1 MVRRGA
7 RRRVAGPAT
16 AGLATGLQAPAPRP
30 PRPRRA
36 ADPSLR
42 SPMYAQVYTSLR
54 EWILEGFYAPG
65 SQLPPE
71 SELGEIFGVSRITTR
86 QAIDLLVDERLVVRQ
101 QGRGT
106 FVASDIA
113 SAPVRS
119 DMDQLLRKVKR
130 LGTSTRVRDAV
141 VEEATADE
149 ETCRDLGLE
158 AGAQVIVASHVR
170 LLGDMPI
177 GYVVTYIP
185 KDLHLDFDPRELN
198 RNPML
203 TLLERKGIS
212 IAGADQFIG
221 ATLADTRL
229 ARLLE
234 TDVGAPIVSVR
245 LVVVDAARRRVERLL
260 AYYRA
265 DHYTHHA
272 WLGRTPK

>member
-1 MVRRGA
+1 VAERLPGA
-7 RRRVAGPAT
+7 RARVVPLRTARTARRPA
-16 AGLATGLQAPAPRP
+16 LRVDPAL
-30 PRPRRA
+30 RA
-36 ADPSLR
+36 
-42 SPMYAQVYTSLR
+42 PMYAQVYTSLR
-54 EWILEGFYAPG
+54 EWIYEGFYAPG

-71 SELGEIFGVSRITTR
+71 SELCALFGVSRITTR
-86 QAIDLLVDERLVVRQ
+86 QAIDLLVDERLVTRH

-106 FVASDIA
+106 FVAADVA

-130 LGTSTRVRDAV
+130 LGSSTRIRDASIEDHVADDDTVRDLAL
-141 VEEATADE
+141 A
-149 ETCRDLGLE
+149 
-158 AGAQVIVASHVR
+158 AGARVIVASHVR
-170 LLGDMPI
+170 LLGDVPI
-177 GYVVTYIP
+177 GYIVTYVP
-185 KDLHLDFDPRELN
+185 KDLQLDFDLRELN

-221 ATLADTRL
+221 ATLADNRL

-234 TDVGAPIVSVR
+234 TDVGAPLVSVR
-245 LVVVDAARRRVERLL
+245 LVVVDARRRRVERLL

-272 WLGRTPK
+272 WLGRTPKGTR

>member
-1 MVRRGA
+1 
-7 RRRVAGPAT
+7 
-16 AGLATGLQAPAPRP
+16 
-30 PRPRRA
+30 
-36 ADPSLR
+36 
-42 SPMYAQVYTSLR
+42 
-54 EWILEGFYAPG
+54 
-65 SQLPPE
+65 
-71 SELGEIFGVSRITTR
+71 
-86 QAIDLLVDERLVVRQ
+86 
-101 QGRGT
+101 
-106 FVASDIA
+106 
-113 SAPVRS
+113 
-119 DMDQLLRKVKR
+119 MDQLLRKVKR

-158 AGAQVIVASHVR
+158 AGARVIVASHVR
-170 LLGDMPI
+170 LLGDTPI